1 MTEIMEVSLLIQAI
15 GIWMIIFV
23 IYTGW
28 DLPKIRAMIR
38 EKSLRYVRCCLRC
51 DHILALGRYGHA
63 NTRNRDNEKRRIDRF
78 GSRCQVDS
86 ISRCRTRWSRAMR

>member
-28 DLPKIRAMIR
+28 DLEKIRAMIR
-38 EKSLRYVRCCLRC
+38 KKKPEM
-51 DHILALGRYGHA
+51 LALLHTLRS
-63 NTRNRDNEKRRIDRF
+63 NTRF
-78 GSRCQVDS
+78 GPLRSREHAKPDQRKPAD
-86 ISRCRTRWSRAMR
+86 

>member
-15 GIWMIIFV
+15 GIWMIIFI

-38 EKSLRYVRCCLRC
+38 EKKPEIRALLHTLRSYTHVGQLRSRK
-51 DHILALGRYGHA
+51 HAKPGRHKPA
-63 NTRNRDNEKRRIDRF
+63 N
-78 GSRCQVDS
+78 
-86 ISRCRTRWSRAMR
+86 

>member
-38 EKSLRYVRCCLRC
+38 EKKPEIRALLLTLRSYSRVGPLRS
-51 DHILALGRYGHA
+51 RKHA
-63 NTRNRDNEKRRIDRF
+63 KPGQRKP
-78 GSRCQVDS
+78 VD
-86 ISRCRTRWSRAMR
+86 

>member
-28 DLPKIRAMIR
+28 DLEKLRAMIQKKKPEIR
-38 EKSLRYVRCCLRC
+38 ALLHTLRSYTRVGQLRSRKHAKP
-51 DHILALGRYGHA
+51 DHRKPS
-63 NTRNRDNEKRRIDRF
+63 N
-78 GSRCQVDS
+78 
-86 ISRCRTRWSRAMR
+86 

>member
-28 DLPKIRAMIR
+28 DLEKIRAMIR
-38 EKSLRYVRCCLRC
+38 KKKPEIRALLHTLRLSTRDGQLRSSK
-51 DHILALGRYGHA
+51 HA
-63 NTRNRDNEKRRIDRF
+63 KPDQRKPAN
-78 GSRCQVDS
+78 
-86 ISRCRTRWSRAMR
+86 